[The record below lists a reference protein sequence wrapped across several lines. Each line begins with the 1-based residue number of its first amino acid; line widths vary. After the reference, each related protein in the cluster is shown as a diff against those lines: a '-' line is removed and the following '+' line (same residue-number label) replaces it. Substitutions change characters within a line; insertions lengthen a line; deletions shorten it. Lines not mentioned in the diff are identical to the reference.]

1 MTEAKKL
8 KQAIR
13 ARSRKTGESYTA
25 ARRQVLGRRKTVAPN
40 AVSREVARP
49 SSRPASVGS
58 AKSVVSAKSTPYRL
72 AIGDA
77 AIVKKTGHGYDHWFA
92 VLDAFEA
99 KTKGHSPAVTHLH
112 EDHGVPGWHCQ
123 MITVAYERAR
133 GLRAVNQSCAGDF
146 QVSVSKTVPASVSE
160 VVGAFDDAS
169 RRASWLRAADDGLA
183 RALSAALTGPTGKRV
198 KVKDAKNARLRYA
211 WNDTSVEIRIAA
223 TPKGG
228 ASVVAD
234 NTKLASAS
242 AVAERRALWRIA
254 LESLKA
260 HVSG

>member
-25 ARRQVLGRRKTVAPN
+25 ARRHLLEGRT
-40 AVSREVARP
+40 ARP
-49 SSRPASVGS
+49 PKAVPVRVTRPNPPRPPAAALSKSASD
-58 AKSVVSAKSTPYRL
+58 RL

-92 VLDAFEA
+92 VLDGFDAR
-99 KTKGHSPAVTHLH
+99 TKGHAAAVMHLH
-112 EDHGVPGWHCQ
+112 EDHGVPGWHGQ

-133 GLRAVNQSCAGDF
+133 GLRAVNQTCAGDF

-160 VVGAFDDAS
+160 VVGAFDEAS
-169 RRASWLRAADDGLA
+169 RRASWLRTADHGLA
-183 RALSAALTGPTGKRV
+183 RALSAAFAGPKGKRI
-198 KVKDAKNARLRYA
+198 KVKDARNARLRYA
-211 WNDTSVEIRIAA
+211 WNGTSVEIRIAA
-223 TPKGG
+223 TPKKG

-242 AVAERRALWRIA
+242 EVAERRTLWRTA

-260 HVSG
+260 HLTA